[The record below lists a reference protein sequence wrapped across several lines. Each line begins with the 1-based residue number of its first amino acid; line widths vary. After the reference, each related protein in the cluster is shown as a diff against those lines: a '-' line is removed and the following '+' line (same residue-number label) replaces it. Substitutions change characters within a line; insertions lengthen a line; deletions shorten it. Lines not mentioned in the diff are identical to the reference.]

1 MAVELFCELFV
12 EMSFCFHCLNK
23 DKLAMFMGIIVVPLI
38 CFIDLLIFNIFT
50 LICLIRFYN
59 ILNVVNKGTFIL
71 PVSLSLFSS
80 KVLYRDNSI
89 DSVEGNGKSESLRT
103 LGF

>member
-1 MAVELFCELFV
+1 
-12 EMSFCFHCLNK
+12 
-23 DKLAMFMGIIVVPLI
+23 MFMGIIVVSLI
-38 CFIDLLIFNIFT
+38 CFIDLLIFNILT

-59 ILNVVNKGTFIL
+59 ILNVNKGTFIL